1 MDRPYVARELIPY
14 GSPASANLLN
24 AFDLRIQDRQ
34 LPSDALAPMARMMS
48 VGDIALRNDL
58 QFERYRIIRPKFLWQ
73 LFMPTPTGLREPITF
88 GKPEA
93 TQNSLYPFNDEQAL
107 GGPQNLPTPPPVA
120 VFPVDS
126 PTKLVA
132 AKPTTGSVVIA
143 GDGDGMVDASIA
155 KLLDPDPLVF
165 YSAGFA
171 DRPGR
176 APGRRRRAARRS
188 S

>member
-34 LPSDALAPMARMMS
+34 LPADAIAPMARMMS

-73 LFMPTPTGLREPITF
+73 LFMPTPTGLKEPITF
-88 GKPEA
+88 GKPESIQS
-93 TQNSLYPFNDEQAL
+93 TLYPFNDEQAL

-120 VFPVDS
+120 IFPVDS
-126 PTKLVA
+126 PTKIVA
-132 AKPTTGSVVIA
+132 TKPTTGSVVIA
-143 GDGDGMVDASIA
+143 GDGDGMVDA
-155 KLLDPDPLVF
+155 
-165 YSAGFA
+165 YSTAH
-171 DRPGR
+171 RWPPGVD
-176 APGRRRRAARRS
+176 S
-188 S
+188 M